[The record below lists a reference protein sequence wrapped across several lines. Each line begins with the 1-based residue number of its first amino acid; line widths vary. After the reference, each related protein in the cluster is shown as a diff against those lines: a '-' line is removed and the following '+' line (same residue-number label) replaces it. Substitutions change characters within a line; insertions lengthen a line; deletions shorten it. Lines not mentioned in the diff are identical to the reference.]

1 MSDDVTMKDSTAD
14 DTKEAVSV
22 AGSTTT
28 PATLHPAHPATN
40 GQQPA
45 RSTADPNAPPSTPAQ
60 SNKNPEAEQ
69 HKEEGNALFAHKH
82 FPAAID
88 RYSAAID
95 IDPTNPIYYSNRAF
109 AHIRLEAYGS
119 AIEDAT
125 TAIKCDPKFVKAYYR
140 RASALFALNKLKEA
154 RRDFQQVVRI
164 HPRDK
169 DAQAKLSEIEKELRR
184 QAFLKA
190 IESEKGK
197 PASETVGQ
205 EVKEMVVDESYDGP
219 RLVEGDGL
227 GKVTV
232 DVEFIKKLMEHF
244 KAQNKLP
251 RRYVYQLLLAILP
264 LFRSLPSLIRVPI
277 PADGKITVCGDVHG
291 QYYDVLNLFT
301 LNGLPSE
308 TNPYLF
314 NGDFVDRGSF
324 SLEVILL
331 FFCFKLC
338 YPNSFHMTR
347 GNHESLNMNS
357 IYGFQGEVAAKVDSQ
372 CFELFTEVFNWLP
385 LAALLSPTAS
395 GGTQPAPTAL
405 PVFVTHGG
413 LFSTD
418 DVTLADI
425 EKCYRNQQPPETG
438 LMCEILWSDPQR
450 ARGRGPSKR
459 GVGLSFGPDVT
470 ERFCEKNGVG
480 LVVRSH
486 EVKEEGYEVDHDG
499 KLVTVFSAPNY
510 VTQLAAHSLP
520 CHPMEL

>member
-1 MSDDVTMKDSTAD
+1 MSDDVAMKDHTAD
-14 DTKEAVSV
+14 DTKEAISH
-22 AGSTTT
+22 SHSSS
-28 PATLHPAHPATN
+28 HPSTN
-40 GQQPA
+40 GQQQQQQPA
-45 RSTADPNAPPSTPAQ
+45 SAADPNAPPSTPAQ
-60 SNKNPEAEQ
+60 SNKNPEAEL
-69 HKEEGNALFAHKH
+69 HKEEGNKLFAAKH
-82 FPAAID
+82 FSAAID
-88 RYSAAID
+88 RYTAAIEL
-95 IDPTNPIYYSNRAF
+95 DPSNPIYYSNRAF
-109 AHIRLEAYGS
+109 CHIRLEAYGS
-119 AIEDAT
+119 AIEDAS
-125 TAIKCDPKFVKAYYR
+125 TAIKCDPRFVKAYYR
-140 RASALFALNKLKEA
+140 RASALFALNKLKDA

-169 DAQAKLSEIEKELRR
+169 DAQAKLTDIDKELRR

-197 PASETVGQ
+197 PVSETVGE
-205 EVKEMVVDESYDGP
+205 EVKEMTVEESYDGP
-219 RLVEGDGL
+219 RLVEGDAL
-227 GKVTV
+227 GKVNV
-232 DVEFIKKLMEHF
+232 NAEFVTKLMEYF

-251 RRYVYQLLLAILP
+251 RRYVYQLLLTILP
-264 LFRSLPSLIRVPI
+264 FFRSLPSLIRVPV

-308 TNPYLF
+308 DNPYLF

-331 FFCFKLC
+331 FFSLKLA
-338 YPNSFHMTR
+338 YPHHFHMTR

-357 IYGFQGEVAAKVDSQ
+357 IYGFQGEVAAKVDSR

-395 GGTQPAPTAL
+395 ATTQPSASAL

-470 ERFCEKNGVG
+470 ARFCERNNVG

-510 VTQLAAHSLP
+510 VSHRITHALITHAAR
-520 CHPMEL
+520 MW